1 MKCPSCGVWNRA
13 HFTKCFRCGAD
24 LTGAHADEPVEINPK
39 DLEDEES
46 LAKAVALQLQQD
58 AAQEEPQTREPAA
71 EAPRETP
78 MAEPPQETPA
88 AEVQQDA
95 PAVEEA
101 PAAEEPAVPQ
111 QIFSLY
117 DNGDWDDEDE
127 EDTEAV
133 YGMASA
139 PAQELPE
146 AQEAPDAPVVVRGR
160 AEPKPEAAELEAAEP
175 EDDEPVTVRKA
186 PEQAEGSGQETRKFA
201 PVTSDAPEGATRK
214 FAPVTDEAQA
224 SAAQPAAVPAEPEV
238 APTEPGISHE
248 IIHAIFT
255 NPPASMQPDH
265 IPDFMDEPRPRK
277 LMSRKRLP
285 PAPEQEDEPA
295 TVYKPKETKAE
306 PRVDNVEE
314 FKPTARIAAQK
325 ADEQGDEF
333 TAFATAK
340 RNLVAEVEQADPF
353 DAAIELP
360 KSEKPEEAPAP
371 QETPEVPQPE
381 PQPAPKPEQPAWVRE
396 ALLNLGSDDLD
407 QLHAASTRPRRAQQ
421 PSPAA
426 PRPRELSVEEEPAT
440 RYERAPRAAAPQNG
454 PQVEPQ
460 QYAPTGARS
469 GLEAIA
475 RYESA
480 KSSSVLRQR
489 NAQETTARR
498 SAPTYNNPDHYEE
511 EIPQSTRRSAAR
523 QEVAPRRETF
533 RDAAQEQ
540 PDEEPLTRPTR
551 RAPARE
557 PQPVRAQQPA
567 MRQERAAQAPAKGLK
582 VQNLTRVIL
591 VGVAALLVL
600 ALLITGAVLGIRAI
614 VKIIG
619 ERRAAAGEEQ
629 QTQQDAQVDPNAP
642 VVTTGTVNGRPG
654 HIITFEGND
663 DDIIYISN
671 ENLANSYNIPIV
683 GSVGTLEIEDS
694 VLIGN
699 RYVTDDV
706 EVTLNPV
713 LHEAGSGKETN
724 LDPVTFT
731 VTPPDA
737 YLEILSPAGGTAETT
752 LSTYQVKVRVET
764 GSVVTIDGDD
774 VSDMIAEEDNNLGS
788 IVYNVSVE
796 PTGDNA
802 IPVTVMK
809 EGCKSVTENIV
820 LTRPA
825 MTVPIELDAA
835 TPSSAQTDNVE
846 ISGKVE
852 AGVKVTV
859 ESPIDGQVQQND
871 DGSFKFTAKLKN
883 FGDNEVI
890 ITATKGEE
898 SSSLT
903 HVVTYTPS
911 YNEYVAKAYRMD
923 YDNLVNTAGKS
934 QPFLCK
940 GSVVEVYQEEPYTC
954 LYNVGS
960 EDDPKYIYLQMVEG
974 KPLETGKTY
983 KVYADVHQ
991 EGTKDGYP
999 YMIGRFFVEAE

>member
-13 HFTKCFRCGAD
+13 HFTKCILCGAD
-24 LTGAHADEPVEINPK
+24 LTGAHADGPAELDPKELADEEALARAVAEQLQRVQQEPQAQAPAEEKSPAAESLRDAAAEDAK
-39 DLEDEES
+39 PEASAEQASADEES
-46 LAKAVALQLQQD
+46 
-58 AAQEEPQTREPAA
+58 A
-71 EAPRETP
+71 E
-78 MAEPPQETPA
+78 
-88 AEVQQDA
+88 
-95 PAVEEA
+95 
-101 PAAEEPAVPQ
+101 EEPAVPQ

-117 DNGDWDDEDE
+117 DNGDWDDEEE

-133 YGMASA
+133 FGMTGA
-139 PAQELPE
+139 PEQES
-146 AQEAPDAPVVVRGR
+146 PDAPIVVRGQ
-160 AEPKPEAAELEAAEP
+160 AEPETEAAEPGEPEKLENP

-186 PEQAEGSGQETRKFA
+186 PGQTETPGQETRKFA

-214 FAPVTDEAQA
+214 FAPVTDDAQA
-224 SAAQPAAVPAEPEV
+224 PTAQPAAVPAEPEV
-238 APTEPGISHE
+238 APAEPGISHE

-255 NPPASMQPDH
+255 NPPAGMQPEH

-295 TVYKPKETKAE
+295 TVYKPKEAKAE

-340 RNLVAEVEQADPF
+340 RSLVAEVEQADPF

-360 KSEKPEEAPAP
+360 KADKPEEAPEA
-371 QETPEVPQPE
+371 PQPE
-381 PQPAPKPEQPAWVRE
+381 PKPEPNPEQPAWVRE

-407 QLHAASTRPRRAQQ
+407 QLHAASTRPRRAQ
-421 PSPAA
+421 PPLSAA
-426 PRPRELSVEEEPAT
+426 PRSRELPVEEEEPPT
-440 RYERAPRAAAPQNG
+440 RYERAPRAAAPKME
-454 PQVEPQ
+454 PQMEPQ

-498 SAPTYNNPDHYEE
+498 SSPTHSHSDHYEE
-511 EIPQSTRRSAAR
+511 DIPQSTLRSAAR
-523 QEVAPRRETF
+523 QEVAPRQETF
-533 RDAAQEQ
+533 RNAAPEQ
-540 PDEEPLTRPTR
+540 SVEEPLTRPAR
-551 RAPARE
+551 RAPE
-557 PQPVRAQQPA
+557 RAQQPA
-567 MRQERAAQAPAKGLK
+567 VRQERMPQAPAKGLK

-591 VGVAALLVL
+591 VGAAALLVL
-600 ALLITGAVLGIRAI
+600 ALLITGAVFGIRAV
-614 VKIIG
+614 VKFIG
-619 ERRAAAGEEQ
+619 ERKEAADEEQ
-629 QTQQDAQVDPNAP
+629 QTQQDAQIDPNAP

-654 HIITFEGND
+654 HIITFKGND

-683 GSVGTLEIEDS
+683 GGVGTLEIEDS

-724 LDPVTFT
+724 LNPVTFT

-737 YLEILSPAGGTAETT
+737 YLEILSPTGGTAETT

-859 ESPIDGQVQQND
+859 ESPIDGQVQQSD

-911 YNEYVAKAYRMD
+911 YNEYVAKAYRLD
-923 YDNLVNTAGKS
+923 YNNLVNTAGKS

-991 EGTKDGYP
+991 DGTKDGYP